1 MVAITPVTDA
11 TSSNFSALQFGMKVA
26 GYTTGT
32 PDIRWTAEQFAQ
44 FPDAIRIDQDARA
57 SDPTA
62 DILDVEAGAAT
73 IAECAPWVKAARQN
87 WLSAKRPGQREPG
100 IYCSKSMVTA
110 VANALVAGGV
120 DRCPLWVASWGIG
133 TSGATKLLLDSGGPY
148 PIVGVQF
155 QNFARFD
162 ESLFLDSWLSNV
174 SGKKAAVQAPPGQWI
189 DPKLWT
195 WKDVA
200 IVGLGL
206 DGNLHSFV
214 YDDAKDTWTKVA

>member
-1 MVAITPVTDA
+1 MAAITPVTDA
-11 TSSNFSALQFGMKVA
+11 TSSNFNVLKFGMKVA

-87 WLSAKRPGQREPG
+87 WLNAKRPGQREPG
-100 IYCSKSMVTA
+100 IYCSKSTVTA

-120 DRCPLWVASWGIG
+120 DRCPLWVASWGITENEVLSMLQG
-133 TSGATKLLLDSGGPY
+133 SGGPY

-155 QNFARFD
+155 QNFPAFD
-162 ESLFLDSWLSNV
+162 ESLFLNSWLNNV
-174 SGKKAAVQAPPGQWI
+174 SRKAQMNEPPGQWNPGSGWEWADCVI
-189 DPKLWT
+189 
-195 WKDVA
+195 A
-200 IVGLGL
+200 GLGL
-206 DGNLHSFV
+206 DGKLHIFTF
-214 YDDAKDTWTKVA
+214 DPKAGTWAKAE

>member
-1 MVAITPVTDA
+1 MVATTAVIDA
-11 TSSNFSALQFGMKVA
+11 TSSHFDVLKFGQQVA

-32 PDIRWTAEQFAQ
+32 PDIHWNAEQFAQ

-62 DILDVEAGAAT
+62 DILDVETGAAT
-73 IAECAPWVKAARQN
+73 VAECAAWVKAARQN

-100 IYCSKSMVTA
+100 IYCSKSTVTA

-120 DRCPLWVASWGIG
+120 TRCPLWVASWGITENEVLG
-133 TSGATKLLLDSGGPY
+133 MLQGSGGPY
-148 PIVGVQF
+148 PVVGVQF
-155 QNFARFD
+155 QNFPAFD
-162 ESLFLDSWLSNV
+162 ESLFLNSWLNNV

-200 IVGLGL
+200 IIGLGL

-214 YDDAKDTWTKVA
+214 YDETKDTWTKVA